1 MNKLEK
7 DIKKK
12 IIMEHYKINEKQL
25 DELITKV
32 KIRLLLRKFFN
43 N

>member
-7 DIKKK
+7 DLKKK
-12 IIMEHYKINEKQL
+12 FIMDYYKINEKQL